1 LILLIAIVTFGINKP
16 ENFIPIKEPMSTL
29 QALHNFR
36 QIFRVLRTTTSLF
49 LSVLLFAGLIES
61 AYGAECYEWQFSG
74 GYTERYF
81 DHGFAHDLCSVLPP
95 NYFFDSGQGSTGY
108 VGTGMASDKIIE
120 CGGSFIPQASL
131 TTYNYSD
138 EYASGS
144 STTAVTLTT
153 DGKLSQEVF
162 AVHAEVSAI
171 IDCEGTGSVPFM
183 TNHFSDGKIIIDLR
197 DLTISG
203 EYYFHSTSGSARSS
217 GRSIRDAIYI
227 SVDPPL
233 EAWKTPIPQLSIYTQ
248 LENPLANNA
257 FVSRMAA
264 DGETKVTL
272 VIRSSTADAVTL
284 ATTTPSHPDR
294 RSQIPLVDGPVALQP
309 SSNPL
314 YPFEARMDMVVP
326 RQAWNDFKPLE
337 VQVIATQGEH
347 SHQLGFQVQSP
358 PVVAIHGLWSS
369 PEAWGKLHEITQYLP
384 VADISFVD
392 YERFNHH
399 DFSRREVQDFAR
411 AQLRSRRKELM
422 EGGLAFTRFDVVA
435 HSMGALLAR
444 TLPGHPWYKRE
455 DNGNLG
461 ELGFL
466 VSIGSPMLG
475 SPLAQ
480 ILADNAQDV
489 YVPCTGSC
497 GTQFELMCAQ
507 LGDCE
512 AIPTV
517 LAHALSAFGMPITCG
532 LPANEACAVQALTPG
547 SAQLN
552 ALASP
557 AELPYVGVR
566 GVAPED
572 SPEETMLNALLLP
585 LSLSTLDS
593 LFLQGP
599 NGHAKHDTIVGYL
612 SQNAGASQQTDIENI
627 FHASV
632 PNLIRQSSTE
642 TNSSEV
648 MRAVACYLGGLS
660 ACAPAGIEGVT
671 ATDVPEAYNQAILD
685 AFLATDISDWQDVSA
700 DGLVV
705 GYAEGFEPV
714 MGSPTSLDV
723 SAVEG
728 QVEVVFY
735 QVGNDALQKVVGN
748 PAYIP
753 VTPRTPTISI
763 HGVALLSD
771 NRFARFRHD
780 AEVTLPGGPP
790 YDLLVTPRNIR
801 MEQGTSLP
809 LQVKAR
815 YVGGL
820 FDVTG
825 LVTSEW
831 EGGEALATLDDGIL
845 QALAAG
851 SGAIRISWSGA
862 QAVVPVQVEDVSVI
876 FHDGFEPNP

>member
-1 LILLIAIVTFGINKP
+1 MLSKM
-16 ENFIPIKEPMSTL
+16 PMSTL
-29 QALHNFR
+29 QALQNFR
-36 QIFRVLRTTTSLF
+36 QIFCGLRITTSLF
-49 LSVLLFAGLIES
+49 LSVLLFAGLVET
-61 AYGAECYEWQFSG
+61 ADGAECYEWQFSG
-74 GYTERYF
+74 GFSSKQFNHYSYHDRCNDLSGTTENV
-81 DHGFAHDLCSVLPP
+81 S
-95 NYFFDSGQGSTGY
+95 QGSVAY
-108 VGTGMASDKIIE
+108 VGHHWAPEKIIE
-120 CGGSFIPQASL
+120 CDGSFFPQTSVSTDSYFNETANGY
-131 TTYNYSD
+131 T
-138 EYASGS
+138 SGH
-144 STTAVTLTT
+144 STTALNLTPDGRLIEKIAQTTL
-153 DGKLSQEVF
+153 
-162 AVHAEVSAI
+162 
-171 IDCEGTGSVPFM
+171 GSD
-183 TNHFSDGKIIIDLR
+183 TEIDLCDHEGYETSTYVGFYESEMIV
-197 DLTISG
+197 DLRASTISG
-203 EYYFHSTSGSARSS
+203 AFRNEDFSETTNRSERGFVQGIYFSA
-217 GRSIRDAIYI
+217 
-227 SVDPPL
+227 DPPL
-233 EAWKTPIPQLSIYTQ
+233 EVWKTPIPQLPIYTQ
-248 LENPLANNA
+248 LENPLADNA

-264 DGETKVTL
+264 DGETKVVL
-272 VIRSSTADAVTL
+272 VVRSSTADAVTL

-294 RSQIPLVDGPVALQP
+294 RSQIPLVDGPVVLQP

-314 YPFEARMDMVVP
+314 YPFEARLDLIVP
-326 RQAWNDFKPLE
+326 RQAWNDFTPLE
-337 VQVIATQGEH
+337 VQVVATQGEH
-347 SHQLGFQVQSP
+347 THQLAFQVQSP

-369 PEAWGKLHEITQYLP
+369 PAAWDKLHQIAQYLP
-384 VADISFVD
+384 VSDISFID
-392 YERFNHH
+392 YEQFNHH
-399 DFSRREVQDFAR
+399 DFSRPEVRNYAR
-411 AQLRSRRKELM
+411 AQLRARRKELM
-422 EGGLAFTRFDVVA
+422 QGGLAFTRYDVVA

-444 TLPGHPWYKRE
+444 TLPSHPWYKRA

-466 VSIGSPMLG
+466 VSTGSPMLG

-480 ILADNAQDV
+480 VLADHAQEV

-497 GTQFELMCAQ
+497 GLQFELMCAQ

-512 AIPTV
+512 TVPTL
-517 LAHALSAFGMPITCG
+517 LAHAMAAFGMPLTCG
-532 LPANEACAVQALTPG
+532 LPGNEACAVQALAPG
-547 SAQLN
+547 SPQLN

-557 AELPYVGVR
+557 AELPYVGIR

-572 SPEETMLNALLLP
+572 SPEETVLNALLVP
-585 LSLSTLDS
+585 LSLSTLDN

-599 NGHAKHDTIVGYL
+599 NGHVKHDTIVGYL

-627 FHASV
+627 FHAPV

-648 MRAVACYLGGLS
+648 MRAVACYLGGLA
-660 ACAPAGIEGVT
+660 ACAAAGTEGIAAADT
-671 ATDVPEAYNQAILD
+671 PQADNQAILD
-685 AFLATDISDWQDVSA
+685 EFLATDISDWQDVSA

-705 GYAEGFEPV
+705 GYGAGFEPV

-728 QVEVVFY
+728 QVEAVFY
-735 QVGNDALQKVVGN
+735 QIGKDALQKAVGN

-763 HGVALLSD
+763 HGVALMSD

-780 AEVTLPGGPP
+780 AEVALPDGPP

-820 FDVTG
+820 FDVTE

-851 SGAIRISWSGA
+851 SGAMRISWSGA
-862 QAVVPVQVEDVSVI
+862 EAVVPVEIEDVSVI